1 GGKGVVCYN
10 CGKTGHIAPNCP
22 EAKKAGAAAQED
34 KSGPPISDSKIL
46 KSIDD
51 RLSMIQTEIKKP
63 ILNSSSSDSDASTV
77 CSDSEIESSPRSK
90 PREVAPPSTSTA
102 EDRLLED
109 NELYSVYYRAAGH
122 YEVVAKRTPAPQ
134 SPDVR
139 QRQWRPMR
147 LNDLVDEAYKDMREY
162 EAVTPW
168 NNDVPVAAT
177 RLFVVETGHRD
188 RGVVDLR
195 DYNAECGGSIPEPA
209 SIREVMS
216 ALRNKGHYSVG
227 QLDLTRAY
235 YSIHF
240 TVAEGAA
247 YPAFYY
253 RDKVYRFTRL
263 PMGWVH
269 SSRVLGIC
277 VRDLLDSTPVK
288 EGCIRRVYADNLCY
302 SSPSDELTRAAMQ
315 SDRDALNSKG
325 FLIKDEAFEVLD
337 TLSSIKMLGYVV
349 YREDDVTRLKCKE
362 RSLPLVTNRR
372 SLLSIAGKA
381 YDELGIIG
389 AGAYKGALCS
399 MAGTGVTP
407 DRKRESMTWPVVG
420 SMYTTAVKIRSALEK
435 TANKSVVWAPP
446 ADAKVKLYT
455 DAS

>member
-1 GGKGVVCYN
+1 MPL
-10 CGKTGHIAPNCP
+10 T
-22 EAKKAGAAAQED
+22 EED
-34 KSGPPISDSKIL
+34 LDQIRGIL
-46 KSIDD
+46 
-51 RLSMIQTEIKKP
+51 
-63 ILNSSSSDSDASTV
+63 
-77 CSDSEIESSPRSK
+77 
-90 PREVAPPSTSTA
+90 
-102 EDRLLED
+102 
-109 NELYSVYYRAAGH
+109 H
-122 YEVVAKRTPAPQ
+122 PAPQ
-134 SPDVR
+134 EDVATSVFDTDPSK
-139 QRQWRPMR
+139 WSDVFEYYAKILDKA
-147 LNDLVDEAYKDMREY
+147 LNDSEELATVYVWLVFKLR
-162 EAVTPW
+162 AVPYLTARGRTLSGTVIMLKLAPW
-168 NNDVPVAAT
+168 SDDVPVAPT

-195 DYNAECGGSIPEPA
+195 DFNAECGGSISEPA
-209 SIREVMS
+209 SIREVMF
-216 ALRNKGHYSVG
+216 ALRNKGHHSVG

-235 YSIHF
+235 YSIRF

-302 SSPSDELTRAAMQ
+302 SSPLDEITRAAMQ
-315 SDRDALNSKG
+315 GDRDALNNKG

-337 TLSSIKMLGYVV
+337 NVSSIKMLGYVV
-349 YREDDVTRLKCKE
+349 YREDGVTRLKCKE

-407 DRKRESMTWPVVG
+407 ARKRESMMRFW
-420 SMYTTAVKIRSALEK
+420 
-435 TANKSVVWAPP
+435 
-446 ADAKVKLYT
+446 
-455 DAS
+455 